1 MFTGENVINIIIFE
15 SIIQPRFFF
24 VLIKKIDYRKLDNFT
39 LSYCRRFS
47 SKATFIYHDY
57 LLFRRFSKLNAI
69 HRFSGCNFSVT
80 LGRYAVFSLN
90 A

>member
-39 LSYCRRFS
+39 LE
-47 SKATFIYHDY
+47 
-57 LLFRRFSKLNAI
+57 LLQKILIKGYFHLP
-69 HRFSGCNFSVT
+69 
-80 LGRYAVFSLN
+80 
-90 A
+90 